1 MMDSLFTLPCASARI
16 VAQNEP
22 RCISDAEI
30 DALAREIE
38 IEIAERRAFI
48 ESLPEYEDRNA
59 GATVPMQQLMD
70 GVKLEQ

>member
-1 MMDSLFTLPCASARI
+1 MDSLSTLSVFEEGI

-22 RCISDAEI
+22 RRVSDEEI

-59 GATVPMQQLMD
+59 GATVPMQQLID
-70 GVKLEQ
+70 GVKLK